1 MNVQQDQDMLPMPEQ
16 IRYANILFAGAWL
29 GIFLMLITYFI
40 YVSGLISPLVDL
52 TVVTQNW
59 DKGVDEYLKI
69 TNSPHGWAWMGMI
82 GKGDFLNFV
91 GLVLIAVLTIFCY
104 LFLIGGYAKRKDW
117 LFLFIVIAEVL
128 VLSLAAS
135 GILGTGG
142 GH

>member
-1 MNVQQDQDMLPMPEQ
+1 MNEQNNQDLKPMPEQ

-29 GIFLMLITYFI
+29 GILLMLITYFI
-40 YVSGLISPLVDL
+40 YVSGLISPHIEL

-59 DKGVDEYLKI
+59 NKGVDEFLKI
-69 TNSPHGWAWMGMI
+69 TSSPHGWTWLTLI
-82 GKGDFLNFV
+82 HKGDFLNFV

-104 LFLIGGYAKRKDW
+104 LFLIAGYGKRKDW
-117 LFLFIVIAEVL
+117 AFLIITISEVL

-142 GH
+142 H